1 MPTRKQR
8 RRRQKDRR
16 HEYEYVYVDQE
27 GQELEVDP
35 EETERDAPRR
45 NGMREP
51 KKQPAQTAQKRSNS
65 RPVREIQPPSWNKVA
80 KRALIFLPLIFLAF
94 SFLNSGQAIGTRLA
108 ISLLYTA
115 FFVPFMY
122 LMDRAMYRSYLKRTG
137 QPLPERQTRK
147 R

>member
-27 GQELEVDP
+27 GQEVAVENDEP
-35 EETERDAPRR
+35 EAPRH
-45 NGMREP
+45 NGKREP
-51 KKQPAQTAQKRSNS
+51 KKQPAQKRGSS

-80 KRALIFLPLIFLAF
+80 KRALIFFPLIFLAF
-94 SFLNSGQAIGTRLA
+94 SFLNSGQAVGTRLA
-108 ISLLYTA
+108 ISLLYTG

-137 QPLPERQTRK
+137 RPLPERQMRK

>member
-16 HEYEYVYVDQE
+16 HEYEFVYVDHE
-27 GQELEVDP
+27 GQELEVESEAAEGDGK
-35 EETERDAPRR
+35 RR
-45 NGMREP
+45 NGKREP
-51 KKQPAQTAQKRSNS
+51 KKQPARKRGNS

-80 KRALIFLPLIFLAF
+80 KRALIFFPLIFLAF

-108 ISLLYTA
+108 ISLLYTG

-137 QPLPERQTRK
+137 RPLPERQIRK